1 MKAKEINSD
10 LPKCSF
16 LIERKYFHFDNFY
29 LSACL
34 LTFGYYNENGKF
46 NYIYHLLID
55 DVFIRAF
62 TDYFMA
68 LDHLR
73 KVT

>member
-1 MKAKEINSD
+1 MEIKQLQHY

-16 LIERKYFHFDNFY
+16 LIERKYFHFDDFY

-34 LTFGYYNENGKF
+34 LTFGHYDENGKF

-68 LDHLR
+68 LDFVSKLA
-73 KVT
+73 